1 MDPVPA
7 GAELSRGI
15 LPYQDTYQELTRPMA
30 DDAIDRMTGKG
41 VSEADRIKEQTIEAL
56 EEAARKLR
64 STDISVSGEDVKSIL
79 HGVQDKMDHF
89 REEIGTKYHEVEA
102 EYQKK
107 VEPVEHMICDHP
119 IPAVMVAMGFGFL
132 LGMLIS
138 RSRD

>member
-1 MDPVPA
+1 MTNK
-7 GAELSRGI
+7 GI
-15 LPYQDTYQELTRPMA
+15 
-30 DDAIDRMTGKG
+30 
-41 VSEADRIKEQTIEAL
+41 SEADHIKNQTIEAL

-64 STDISVSGEDVKSIL
+64 NADVSMNGEDVRNIL

-89 REEIGTKYHEVEA
+89 KEEMGAKYHEVEA
-102 EYQKK
+102 EYKKK

-119 IPAVMVAMGFGFL
+119 IPAVVVAVGFGFL

>member
-1 MDPVPA
+1 M
-7 GAELSRGI
+7 AEDTIDKMTNKGI
-15 LPYQDTYQELTRPMA
+15 
-30 DDAIDRMTGKG
+30 
-41 VSEADRIKEQTIEAL
+41 SEADHIKNQTIEAL

-64 STDISVSGEDVKSIL
+64 NADVSMNGEDVRNIL
-79 HGVQDKMDHF
+79 HGVQNKMDHF
-89 REEIGTKYHEVEA
+89 KEEMGAKYHEVEA

-119 IPAVMVAMGFGFL
+119 IPAVVVAVGFGFL

>member
-1 MDPVPA
+1 M
-7 GAELSRGI
+7 AEDTIDKMTNKGI
-15 LPYQDTYQELTRPMA
+15 
-30 DDAIDRMTGKG
+30 
-41 VSEADRIKEQTIEAL
+41 SEADHIRNQTIEAL

-64 STDISVSGEDVKSIL
+64 NADVSMNGEDVRNIL

-89 REEIGTKYHEVEA
+89 KEEMGAKYHEVEA

-119 IPAVMVAMGFGFL
+119 IPTVVVAMGFGFL

>member
-1 MDPVPA
+1 M
-7 GAELSRGI
+7 AEN
-15 LPYQDTYQELTRPMA
+15 
-30 DDAIDRMTGKG
+30 AIDTMTNKG
-41 VSEADRIKEQTIEAL
+41 ISEADRIRNQTIEAL

-64 STDISVSGEDVKSIL
+64 NADLSMNGEDVRNIL

-89 REEIGTKYHEVEA
+89 KDEMGAKYHEVEA

-107 VEPVEHMICDHP
+107 VEPVEHIICDHP
-119 IPAVMVAMGFGFL
+119 IPAVVVAVGFGFL

>member
-1 MDPVPA
+1 
-7 GAELSRGI
+7 
-15 LPYQDTYQELTRPMA
+15 MA
-30 DDAIDRMTGKG
+30 DDTIDRMANKG
-41 VSEADRIKEQTIEAL
+41 FAGADNLKLQTAEAL

-64 STDISVSGEDVKSIL
+64 NADISVNNDDVKNIL

-89 REEIGTKYHEVEA
+89 KDEIGAKYHEVEA

-119 IPAVMVAMGFGFL
+119 IPAVVVAMGFGFL

>member
-1 MDPVPA
+1 M
-7 GAELSRGI
+7 AE
-15 LPYQDTYQELTRPMA
+15 
-30 DDAIDRMTGKG
+30 DAIDKMTNKG
-41 VSEADRIKEQTIEAL
+41 ISEADRIKNQTIDAL

-64 STDISVSGEDVKSIL
+64 NADVSMNGEDVKNIL

-89 REEIGTKYHEVEA
+89 KEEMGAKYHEVEA

-119 IPAVMVAMGFGFL
+119 IPAVVVAVGFGFL

>member
-1 MDPVPA
+1 M
-7 GAELSRGI
+7 AE
-15 LPYQDTYQELTRPMA
+15 
-30 DDAIDRMTGKG
+30 DAIDKITGKG
-41 VSEADRIKEQTIEAL
+41 ISEADRIKNQTIEAL

-64 STDISVSGEDVKSIL
+64 NADISVNGEDVNHIL

-89 REEIGTKYHEVEA
+89 REEMGAKYHEVEA

-119 IPAVMVAMGFGFL
+119 IPAVVVAVGFGFL

>member
-1 MDPVPA
+1 M
-7 GAELSRGI
+7 AE
-15 LPYQDTYQELTRPMA
+15 
-30 DDAIDRMTGKG
+30 DAIDKMTNKG
-41 VSEADRIKEQTIEAL
+41 ISEADRIKNQTIDAL

-64 STDISVSGEDVKSIL
+64 NADISMNGEDVKNIL
-79 HGVQDKMDHF
+79 HGVQDKMDHLKV
-89 REEIGTKYHEVEA
+89 EMGAKYHEVEA

-119 IPAVMVAMGFGFL
+119 IPAVVIAVGFGFL